1 MFDILPALL
10 WIVAAVISLNICSI
24 TAIRGNIFSKTKS
37 DVYPVRWS
45 IVGLH
50 FTSLIIGA
58 LPYPIYTMFKPS
70 FSLKFQHFYEQVGWP
85 SAALMVMLIATELVF
100 MYLQARN
107 GMKSEMEAKPLRTS
121 QKTSIEAKTQPC
133 GKTSSE
139 ARTHHPSCRWVM
151 SSKVP
156 KGTCWHNP
164 PMLCT
169 EKSVSRKLL

>member
-107 GMKSEMEAKPLRTS
+107 GMKSENGK
-121 QKTSIEAKTQPC
+121 KTQP
-133 GKTSSE
+133 S
-139 ARTHHPSCRWVM
+139 H
-151 SSKVP
+151 
-156 KGTCWHNP
+156 
-164 PMLCT
+164 
-169 EKSVSRKLL
+169 

>member
-100 MYLQARN
+100 IQRGSGTPEFGNN
-107 GMKSEMEAKPLRTS
+107 GGTGRGETS
-121 QKTSIEAKTQPC
+121 FF
-133 GKTSSE
+133 
-139 ARTHHPSCRWVM
+139 HPQRIS
-151 SSKVP
+151 
-156 KGTCWHNP
+156 
-164 PMLCT
+164 
-169 EKSVSRKLL
+169 

>member
-85 SAALMVMLIATELVF
+85 VASTV
-100 MYLQARN
+100 
-107 GMKSEMEAKPLRTS
+107 
-121 QKTSIEAKTQPC
+121 
-133 GKTSSE
+133 
-139 ARTHHPSCRWVM
+139 
-151 SSKVP
+151 
-156 KGTCWHNP
+156 
-164 PMLCT
+164 
-169 EKSVSRKLL
+169 

>member
-24 TAIRGNIFSKTKS
+24 TAIQSNKTMDEKQR
-37 DVYPVRWS
+37 YPVRWS

-107 GMKSEMEAKPLRTS
+107 GMKSEME
-121 QKTSIEAKTQPC
+121 
-133 GKTSSE
+133 
-139 ARTHHPSCRWVM
+139 
-151 SSKVP
+151 
-156 KGTCWHNP
+156 
-164 PMLCT
+164 
-169 EKSVSRKLL
+169 RKLSQAIKD

>member
-10 WIVAAVISLNICSI
+10 WIGAAVISLNICSI

-107 GMKSEMEAKPLRTS
+107 GMKSEME
-121 QKTSIEAKTQPC
+121 
-133 GKTSSE
+133 
-139 ARTHHPSCRWVM
+139 
-151 SSKVP
+151 
-156 KGTCWHNP
+156 
-164 PMLCT
+164 
-169 EKSVSRKLL
+169 RKLSQAIKD

>member
-58 LPYPIYTMFKPS
+58 LPYPIYTMFKSS
-70 FSLKFQHFYEQVGWP
+70 F
-85 SAALMVMLIATELVF
+85 
-100 MYLQARN
+100 
-107 GMKSEMEAKPLRTS
+107 
-121 QKTSIEAKTQPC
+121 
-133 GKTSSE
+133 
-139 ARTHHPSCRWVM
+139 

-156 KGTCWHNP
+156 KETCWHNP

>member
-107 GMKSEMEAKPLRTS
+107 GIEKRNRKRKLRPSQLRTRPKRHPS
-121 QKTSIEAKTQPC
+121 KTKTQPC
-133 GKTSSE
+133 RKNVQRSE
-139 ARTHHPSCRWVM
+139 DAPSIMPVGYVEQSPERDV
-151 SSKVP
+151 
-156 KGTCWHNP
+156 
-164 PMLCT
+164 LA
-169 EKSVSRKLL
+169 

>member
-1 MFDILPALL
+1 MDCRSGHIVEHLFDYCNSRKYLL
-10 WIVAAVISLNICSI
+10 
-24 TAIRGNIFSKTKS
+24 KTKS

-107 GMKSEMEAKPLRTS
+107 GMKSEME
-121 QKTSIEAKTQPC
+121 
-133 GKTSSE
+133 
-139 ARTHHPSCRWVM
+139 
-151 SSKVP
+151 
-156 KGTCWHNP
+156 
-164 PMLCT
+164 
-169 EKSVSRKLL
+169 RKLSQAIKD

>member
-1 MFDILPALL
+1 MDCRSGHIVEHLFDYCDSRQS
-10 WIVAAVISLNICSI
+10 V
-24 TAIRGNIFSKTKS
+24 FQKT
-37 DVYPVRWS
+37 PVRWS

-107 GMKSEMEAKPLRTS
+107 GMKSEME
-121 QKTSIEAKTQPC
+121 
-133 GKTSSE
+133 
-139 ARTHHPSCRWVM
+139 
-151 SSKVP
+151 
-156 KGTCWHNP
+156 
-164 PMLCT
+164 
-169 EKSVSRKLL
+169 RKLSQAIKD

>member
-107 GMKSEMEAKPLRTS
+107 GMKSEME
-121 QKTSIEAKTQPC
+121 
-133 GKTSSE
+133 
-139 ARTHHPSCRWVM
+139 
-151 SSKVP
+151 
-156 KGTCWHNP
+156 
-164 PMLCT
+164 
-169 EKSVSRKLL
+169 RKLSQAIKDCQKDIHRSENAAVWKNVQRSEDAPSIMPVGYVEQSPERDVLA